1 MIKKSSGQ
9 ITPLLYLYNI
19 INLNYD
25 MFDNIISVAKELDDE
40 AFANT
45 LDNSIRLKLYDRSPE
60 DKLLGIQIK

>member
-1 MIKKSSGQ
+1 MLKIANDICEKGEKQ
-9 ITPLLYLYNI
+9 YI

-45 LDNSIRLKLYDRSPE
+45 LNNSIRLKLYDRSPE